1 MDTDVPKSKPPP
13 LILVKGIL
21 DYLALRDKLI
31 EMIGANNFADKSTP
45 RYLKIQTTDSDSYR
59 SLIKYLKGQ
68 NAELHIYQVQWTI
81 H

>member
-13 LILVKGIL
+13 LILRGIL

-31 EMIGANNFADKSTP
+31 EIIGANNFADKSTP

-59 SLIKYLKGQ
+59 SLIKYLKDQ